1 MDWGFKSLL
10 SHQKEYMNERVQEI
24 LDILQEECGEVI
36 VEVSKCRRFGLD
48 SVHYKTGEL
57 HQDMLTQ
64 ELGDVLAMMK
74 LLVESGVVSMDAL
87 EAAGERKIEKL
98 RKWSNIFGETK

>member
-1 MDWGFKSLL
+1 MPVRFRPVAPKDN
-10 SHQKEYMNERVQEI
+10 MNETVQEI

-57 HQDMLTQ
+57 HQAMLEQ
-64 ELGDVLAMMK
+64 ELGDVLAMIR
-74 LLVESGVVSMDAL
+74 LLIEQGVISVEAL
-87 EAAGERKIEKL
+87 EAAGERKLEKL
-98 RKWSNIFGETK
+98 RKWSTIFGETK